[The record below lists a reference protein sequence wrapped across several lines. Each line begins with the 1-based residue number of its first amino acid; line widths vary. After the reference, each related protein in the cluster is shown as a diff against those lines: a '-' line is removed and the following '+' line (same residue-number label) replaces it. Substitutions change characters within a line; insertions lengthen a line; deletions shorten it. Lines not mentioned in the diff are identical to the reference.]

1 MALGKDYTNSSRWK
15 KKEPEGINMM
25 NKSVKKG
32 GIQHELSALA
42 VLEIIPLPLRS
53 EDIST
58 MDPRFKVLHL
68 TP

>member
-1 MALGKDYTNSSRWK
+1 
-15 KKEPEGINMM
+15 MM

-32 GIQHELSALA
+32 GIQHELSAFA
-42 VLEIIPLPLRS
+42 VLEIISLPLRS

-68 TP
+68 TA